1 MCLLFSESGFRC
13 RLGCRHNA
21 PLIPVSFERKEAQ
34 RRGKSGKLR
43 RRVGILGEAA
53 GLQDMPREPGMSRSG
68 RLQLSDGRRHLEK
81 VRRSLDQGNLNALNG
96 CSATSLS
103 GGLMG
108 LVCTGEERKK
118 RSQKAGAGLRKN
130 IIFFQC

>member
-103 GGLMG
+103 GGFWVG
-108 LVCTGEERKK
+108 LVEWGEER
-118 RSQKAGAGLRKN
+118 RERGARAGLRKN
-130 IIFFQC
+130 IIFFC